1 MTRRKVDTAVK
12 ITHKVTVHL
21 SQSYFEKLQRWMS
34 HSNCRS
40 VSELARSIL
49 YKEQIN
55 WYHKDASLESP
66 ALELAL
72 IRKELNAIGK
82 NINQIT
88 HYFHGTAIPNQKMF
102 HALKISDE
110 YKKVANKVDELLK
123 IVSEISKTWLRK

>member
-1 MTRRKVDTAVK
+1 MTRRKVDPAVK

-21 SQSYFEKLQRWMS
+21 SQTYFEKLQRWLT

-55 WYHKDASLESP
+55 WYHKDSSLETT
-66 ALELAL
+66 ALELAS

-88 HYFHGTAIPNQKMF
+88 YYFNGTAIPNQKMF
-102 HALKISDE
+102 HALKVADE
-110 YKKVANKVDELLK
+110 YKKVGNKVDELLK
-123 IVSEISKTWLRK
+123 LVSEISKTWLRK